1 MKERLVIDLYNR
13 QQAWV
18 AIQQVLF
25 PKLKEVL
32 QTGKKWQLTLARP
45 KRTTLQNRRYWGKG
59 VLSQI
64 ATQAVVGG
72 RQYEPEIWHEYF
84 KRKFIG
90 VQELPNGELIGDTS
104 TTLTTAEFS
113 AFCDQVEAYGATEL
127 GVIYED
133 LPPHE

>member
-1 MKERLVIDLYNR
+1 MKERLVIELYNR

-18 AIQQVLF
+18 AIQQILF
-25 PKLKEVL
+25 PALKEVL
-32 QTGKKWQLTLARP
+32 QAGKKWQLILTRP
-45 KRTTLQNRRYWGKG
+45 KRTTKQNRRYWGKG

-90 VQELPNGELIGDTS
+90 VQELPNGELIGETS

-127 GVIYED
+127 GVVYED

>member
-1 MKERLVIDLYNR
+1 MEKLIIDLYNR

-18 AIQQVLF
+18 AIQQILF
-25 PKLKEVL
+25 PALKEVL
-32 QTGKKWQLTLARP
+32 QAGKKWQLILTRP
-45 KRTTLQNRRYWGKG
+45 KRTAKQNRRYWGKG

-90 VQELPNGELIGDTS
+90 VQELPNGELIGETS

-113 AFCDQVEAYGATEL
+113 AFCDQVEAYGATEF
-127 GVIYED
+127 GVVYED
-133 LPPHE
+133 LPPNE

>member
-1 MKERLVIDLYNR
+1 MKERLVIELYNR

-18 AIQQVLF
+18 AIQQILF
-25 PKLKEVL
+25 PALKEVL
-32 QTGKKWQLTLARP
+32 QAGKKWQLTLARP
-45 KRTTLQNRRYWGKG
+45 KRTTKQNRRYWGKG

-90 VQELPNGELIGDTS
+90 VQELPNGELIGETS

-127 GVIYED
+127 GVVYED